1 MVRAGAWQPP
11 LTRVQ
16 LMGQVTVEHLKP
28 RVRAVAVVLV
38 QPEGH
43 LAVPAGGWQPPVTR
57 TQLKGQKDLREAR
70 VVGLDVAEGRRVVG
84 LDVAEGRRVGRD
96 VGLLVARPQ
105 MTPLVVVA
113 GRFRTQVRGHVV
125 ILIDGAWQRLPDKRD
140 QKRGQNERTQVTPA
154 VALAATTLTQRDG
167 HTVIETEVARQRVV
181 ETAVKLAGHVFT
193 GGRVGVVPRVSCKRR
208 LEDVGSGVGT
218 S

>member
-70 VVGLDVAEGRRVVG
+70 VVGLDVAEGRRV
-84 LDVAEGRRVGRD
+84 GRD
-96 VGLLVARPQ
+96 LGLLVARPQ